1 MSSRWQRIAVAL
13 VATGTLAGC
22 GISADE
28 SPRDIPPAQQV
39 DLGVGGD
46 TEAGETTGQAR
57 IYLLA
62 PGDGNQLSPVARDI
76 AEAPDPLLREL
87 LAGANTVEL
96 EKQYRSAIP
105 SGTQLLSTRLQGNT
119 LRVDLS
125 DELLQLTGSDLVAAL
140 AQIVFTAS
148 EVPGVSR
155 VVVLVDG
162 AAQQWPAADG
172 ALQQQALTV
181 YDYPG
186 MVASAQPD
194 YPAFP
199 SQQDT

>member
-1 MSSRWQRIAVAL
+1 MRHHTFHRLIVACTAL
-13 VATGTLAGC
+13 SLTAC

-28 SPRDIPPAQQV
+28 SPRDIPPAQQQ
-39 DLGVGGD
+39 DLGLGD
-46 TEAGETTGQAR
+46 SSAGETTGRAR

-62 PGDGNQLSPVARDI
+62 PGDGNTLVAAARDV

-87 LAGANTVEL
+87 LAGANAAEL
-96 EKQYRSAIP
+96 GQQYRTAIP
-105 SGTQLLSTRLQGNT
+105 SGTTLLSTRLQGTT

-125 DELLQLTGSDLVAAL
+125 AELLQLTGSDLVEAL

-155 VVVLVDG
+155 VVVLVEG
-162 AAQQWPAADG
+162 AAQQWPSADG
-172 ALQQQALTV
+172 ELQTQALTV

-186 MVASAQPD
+186 MVASAQPE

-199 SQQDT
+199 SPAVD